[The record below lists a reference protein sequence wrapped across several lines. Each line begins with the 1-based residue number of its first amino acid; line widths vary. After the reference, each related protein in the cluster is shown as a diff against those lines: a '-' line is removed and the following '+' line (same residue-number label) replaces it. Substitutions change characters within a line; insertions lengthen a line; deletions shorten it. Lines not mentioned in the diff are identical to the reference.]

1 MGNILRS
8 HLVFS
13 SFVKFDE
20 LGLVVKGRFKIRDE
34 SRMGRSKKR
43 RDDGTRPSRYATG
56 HCPVVVYVR
65 RTHYGTLAW
74 PVALFKR
81 RDRR

>member
-20 LGLVVKGRFKIRDE
+20 LGLVVKGRFKIRD
-34 SRMGRSKKR
+34 
-43 RDDGTRPSRYATG
+43 
-56 HCPVVVYVR
+56 
-65 RTHYGTLAW
+65 
-74 PVALFKR
+74 
-81 RDRR
+81 